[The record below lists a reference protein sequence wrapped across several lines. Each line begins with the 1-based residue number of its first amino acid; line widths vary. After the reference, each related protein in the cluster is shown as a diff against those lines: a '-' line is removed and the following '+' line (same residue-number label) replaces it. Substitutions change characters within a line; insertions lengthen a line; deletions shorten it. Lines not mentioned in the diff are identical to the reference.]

1 MAKRLSA
8 IDEAERRGGYE
19 MTKRDNGPQTTKIL
33 LDVSELAARLGL
45 RPSWVYAHAG
55 ELGAYRLGK
64 YLRFDWQR
72 VTERLE
78 RFGTLGQAPSDSL

>member
-1 MAKRLSA
+1 
-8 IDEAERRGGYE
+8 
-19 MTKRDNGPQTTKIL
+19 MTKSDNGPQTTKVL

-45 RPSWVYAHAG
+45 RPSWVYAHAD

-78 RFGTLGQAPSDSL
+78 RFGTLGGAAQQPRSGS